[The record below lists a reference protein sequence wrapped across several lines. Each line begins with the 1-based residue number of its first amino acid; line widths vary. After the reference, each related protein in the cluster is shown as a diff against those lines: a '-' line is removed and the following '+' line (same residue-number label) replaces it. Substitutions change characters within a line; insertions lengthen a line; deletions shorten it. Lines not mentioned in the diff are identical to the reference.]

1 MPIFLEILFATKN
14 PLIFF
19 WFFLARQ
26 VSKIGRCTIVRTAIF
41 PCRNGVTLP
50 IIFEGMERV
59 FASNFVLKNQGAR
72 ALLSILFF
80 ISGDFFPSG
89 KWKPKF
95 RKIFRPFFY
104 PYLCCRVSWI
114 WNCLYYFF
122 AGENTVCLINF
133 KYF

>member
-1 MPIFLEILFATKN
+1 M
-14 PLIFF
+14 
-19 WFFLARQ
+19 
-26 VSKIGRCTIVRTAIF
+26 
-41 PCRNGVTLP
+41 TLP

-95 RKIFRPFFY
+95 RKIFRPFFL
-104 PYLCCRVSWI
+104 PLPVLPGFMNLELFVSFFCGGKTLCHLGVSTRGADY
-114 WNCLYYFF
+114 C
-122 AGENTVCLINF
+122 
-133 KYF
+133 